1 MCENHLLIR
10 IFAIAYGM
18 KSLSLC
24 AVAPKGGRGPL
35 GMRALSKKGTSM
47 ESCKQREGRITVT
60 RHTRL
65 ESFMRAVLAVLISL
79 ALLPTAPLQ
88 ALADEQ
94 TPSTTTENVV
104 NDGSEPAGTES
115 SDEGSVDSDASES
128 GWQIG
133 KDDPSAVAATLSD
146 DGTLT
151 VSGAGDTQAF
161 ASADEVPWHDAV
173 ASIKTVVFEDGVAPT
188 NLDWW
193 FSGAA
198 TEGYITM
205 TIPEG
210 VTSMVGTFKDCGIYM
225 MNPPAIPEG
234 VKDLSY
240 CFSGCTNLSMAPKL
254 PASAETLAYTFENC
268 TNRLTSMPDVPANA
282 VDLTG
287 FVKGCV
293 KIAQA
298 PYMELPS
305 SVKSVSEMFMGTGLR
320 GTGAAAKWLPASVED
335 VSSLFEN
342 CTALSSISNMLVLP
356 ETVKDASNMCKGCTS
371 LSSIAEGFDVPDG
384 VTDASGMFEGCDA
397 LATLPASLTIPEG
410 ASTDSMFAH
419 EGETLT
425 TTVSAEPDP
434 SLAGLPW
441 AEWNRELTWEGKQP
455 AGSSHEVGD
464 TFTFEYEP
472 IGTMTAKVTSTN
484 PAEVCIVE
492 TAEEDRSHDGEDITF
507 PSTATDEEG
516 CEYTVTEL
524 GDGQST
530 GPGGQGY
537 SKLLQI
543 CETLTIPA
551 SVKKV
556 NDYAFYNMYPTGLV
570 FEEGSQLESIGAY
583 GFARIAAAITQGGGE
598 HYDIYESIV
607 FPESLKTIGDGAFD
621 RLANVKKLDFSHCK
635 NLESIGKYA
644 FEGQYQPRMMEYF
657 TNLEEIDFSG
667 CTSLKSI
674 GYEAFSYHRIKKIDL
689 SPLTALEQVDTRA
702 FGNELEMTEIV
713 IAPNLDPDKVAADAF
728 GRNPKLTTID
738 FSHCNFKELKGFDDC
753 ETLTTII
760 YPEGVESVQFKAGYT
775 IDPTAAQEGDHRN
788 FVLTNLEL
796 PATVKS
802 LSIAGCPNFEF
813 DDIHHAAVENLESLS
828 ISDEDIVTLDL
839 SKYVGIKSLSF
850 DGCSKLE
857 TITAMPQEL
866 KDWSGLFSG
875 CASLKSL
882 PEIPEGV
889 ESLSHAFEGCTGI
902 TEAPR
907 IPDSVTNMDYAFAGC
922 ENLEVTPNVP
932 DSVTSMAY
940 TFSQC
945 SKLTETPTLPSKVE
959 NLDGAFFKCAGI
971 TETPEIPATV
981 RNMSS
986 TFSNSGITEFPVI
999 PEGVTDISNVVNSC
1013 TGITEIPASSIPGT
1027 VTNAMQFAYR
1037 TGITVAP
1044 QLPDSV
1050 TVMAGAFGYCENL
1063 TTASEF
1069 PQNVESINNVY
1080 KGCESLVSMPSKIP
1094 DTVTKMMSAFAE
1106 CPKLTRIPDGFTM
1119 PTEFS
1124 NMRDGIWVFQLLSGG
1139 TLRTFVGE
1147 NPSDSVKNYNWAGDN
1162 REIIEKDGPAIVE
1175 TWNIGPSDNE
1185 SAVIATLDEY
1195 GALVI
1200 SGTGATKTFESVEE
1214 APWYQDVDDEGT
1226 RSIDVITSVSFA
1238 KGVEPAN
1245 LDHWFEGADTLSSYD
1260 DLPGSVASMVGTFK
1274 DCALLVKCGA
1284 LPEGVT
1290 DLTSCFQGCS
1300 RLSAIPEL
1308 PAKVTTLSS
1317 ALQGTDVR
1325 SIPAIPEGAVN
1336 LSGMFR
1342 GCPNLQ
1348 SAIAQF
1354 PESVKDVSFLFEGCA
1369 GLRSLG
1375 VGFAFP
1381 KNASDV
1387 TGMFK
1392 DCSSLDSLPED
1403 FSFPESTKD
1412 YSSMFEGCNAL
1423 VELPEVLII
1432 PEGAVTTNL
1441 FTATGDYSSANLLE
1455 TRAPYNIDA
1464 SVTGLDWGS
1473 YNRKLVLD
1481 EPDAVYKQSDG
1492 YEPYTGW
1499 QAARYS
1505 ESQDSGATGGGGA
1518 VNGRTG
1524 WPAWSLTN
1532 PLSIG
1537 VSSYG
1542 NGTGSEVTVVNDAND
1557 TNTSGE
1563 NGPDNTWRYKN
1574 VILPGYNVED
1584 NGTIN
1589 FSFDYMGAGGLTASN
1604 VFNGEGGIIIAKS
1617 DNAADWSDS
1626 ANVAVELTASNM
1638 SVSNTND
1645 NWRKTVSLSVPTEN
1659 LEPDTTY
1666 YLVIKSGTREGN
1678 ACTWADYVFEFS
1690 TDPGRS
1696 ASWEGD
1702 LSTAA
1707 YLGNQGDGA
1716 KLGMLDPGRGEV
1728 VTNLSSIGAA
1738 FDNKVTLP
1746 MVLNAGKI
1754 TFTATC
1760 DGGGSNQQT
1769 TSQFESAAQGKI
1781 AVYVSDPMASG
1792 SFSTAGL
1799 QTAGA
1804 ISYEQAGP
1812 VDMPTFYGV
1821 DMVVSGLEAGETYWL
1836 VVDGS
1841 FQPGVNQPL
1850 GKPIVFEFTTEA
1862 GAGADKTALD
1872 SAIDEATAALEAT
1885 MVSADG
1891 TDVPSNKKWV
1901 SQDAYD
1907 AYKSAIETAQG
1918 VLDDGAADQ
1927 DAVDAAVA
1935 DLAEAAKAFQ
1945 AAQKDGTATPAIA
1958 TYDIGLANASDVKAT
1973 LLEDGTLVFTGHGD
1987 IQQWTT
1993 GRSYAPWYTD
2003 GNYLKIKKV
2012 RFEMDEGD
2020 YAVNFTK
2027 CFYMCENLEEIEGEF
2042 PEQMAGMQQ
2051 MFDGCVKLTEV
2062 PAIPDGVTNMY
2073 MAFNAC
2079 SALAKAPE
2087 LPDGLTDMRSTF
2099 AGCENLTETPTIP
2112 DGVTNMSLA
2121 FNDTAI
2127 TSAPSIPDGVTDLSF
2142 TFSGTDIVEMPEIP
2156 AGVETMQA
2164 CFRDCAKLVE
2174 VKDIAADLSGGTT
2187 SLNQAISGLFQG
2199 CSSLKSTPKI
2209 VSTSGATN
2217 MRANNLYSGCT
2228 SLEEATSLPSGITAL
2243 DSAFMNC
2250 TSLKKVCE
2258 IPEGVTSM
2266 GNTFQGCSALTGVS
2280 NIPSAVTNLQA
2291 TFANCTSL
2299 SEVPELPAGLTSLW
2313 GTFNNTGIV
2322 KAPAIPYGVT
2332 NMQSAFIDCANL
2344 VEAPLIPETVTNM
2357 NSAFE
2362 GCNKLVQLPEGFS
2375 FPEGASTSNAFKADG
2390 SYSVLNPL
2398 ETKADGKVDASVLA
2412 YDWTASNRS
2421 LVLASEGAQATLLAD
2436 VKAAEEA
2443 LNAAVVT
2450 DNLANL
2456 PQNFL
2461 AVSSEARQAYA
2472 DAIAQAKETLSD
2484 AASDDAAYAAASAA
2498 LAQAKEALSA
2508 SGKAGQLNVNGVKAY
2523 NLGAP
2528 AQAGG
2533 EPTDAVRAIL
2543 CDDGNLLFAG
2553 AGATVA
2559 DKVPWSGELTA
2570 IRSYEFQDGVKPTSI
2585 RNWFNG
2591 CSNLENAGAIPEGV
2605 TDMRNAFQNCASLV
2619 QAPETPSTV
2628 VQMDNAYNGSAIVAA
2643 PVIPEG
2649 VTSLTNAFRNCA
2661 ALAEVPLIP
2670 STVTAMRYAFQD
2682 CTALTSLPDG
2692 FSIPEGANA
2701 DGAFKLSAPYSSTNL
2716 LTTYC
2721 DPADYETLAAAYD
2734 WAASNRKLVAKEAAA
2749 TSWNIGA
2756 VNETDVTA
2764 TYDADTATLAIAG
2777 TGAMKDFASAADAPW
2792 FADFGT
2798 SIEYVTIADGV
2809 TNIGSYALGLEN
2821 LKTVKGGNALATVA
2835 DNAFTGAANL
2845 VAADLSG
2852 CTLTSVAANSFGTVD
2867 DAVATQRTVYVKD
2880 AATAKA
2886 IKDAC
2891 ASGVAAQTAVAVMN
2905 GGSFAADTAF
2915 EAGKLAEPAQ
2925 EGFTFV
2931 TWTSDE
2937 YLQHPVSAWA
2947 PLSQY
2952 VLYAKFNEVQ
2962 QPVEPQEYAD
2972 VAQYGQGLDQTV
2984 RLLDVS
2990 KLPQSVVPTGTIQF
3004 FGETDEHYDNRF
3016 ISAFNGNNDIEFAYI
3031 MSRGTNANTGDGSY
3045 QLSFTLPYISI
3056 VNEAGDTVASYD
3068 NGIGALKHLATYFN
3082 GNDTD
3087 KSGTITAVKIG
3098 VDAGLLP
3105 AGTYTL
3111 RFGKDFGANNGKSFL
3126 GKNVDFQFE
3135 VAYPEQY
3142 ELTYSFDAQTGT
3154 ATVTGVRALE
3164 GASGFDVVVPEKAT
3178 DPSTGVECTVAA
3190 VADNAFAGAEGVA
3203 SVTLPATAESIGGGA
3218 FANMPNVEYVK
3229 VLSQG
3234 DAAKPTWGAGVF
3246 DGSADLTLYGYPTSS
3261 AQQAAGSYENVT
3273 FASLEDGI
3281 YVNGV
3286 AVADGGTVTLSAD
3299 SPQATVSIMKDGDVV
3314 TDQYRGYITNTNVA
3328 SHPGTAP
3335 SEWSTLTAQANGEA
3349 DLVIKGADGTAF
3361 ATLKIAAQGFD
3372 SDASTEGTVL
3382 AAPQGLGS
3390 NVQMVNAGEILT
3402 YAFDETKAYFD
3413 NRLTDPVGV
3422 ENALF
3427 AINVAGPG
3435 SAWGIDRW
3443 DWNEF
3448 KQIADENLWLEDAQG
3463 NKVATFGDGLAW
3475 VQLSGELATQNTIML
3490 SVDSGVMKPGETYV
3504 LVAGEN
3510 FAGHNTAA
3518 KLLKAVRWTFTAAA
3532 TDLADCTVSEVADQE
3547 WTGSAIEPKP
3557 EVSIETPATRIWD
3570 PAAGKNAVTPAGT
3583 RMLTEDVDYTL
3594 SYADNT
3600 ESGTATVTVTG
3611 EGGFTGT
3618 VERTFTIG
3626 DEPAGNK
3633 LLLADIAD
3641 AQGFLD
3647 GLTVADD
3654 AANLAD
3660 GTQWATPADAEKLQ
3674 AAIDEAQAVAG
3685 KADATQEEF
3694 DAARDALAE
3703 ELAAFKASAVKTAV
3717 VNGTAL
3723 SEALDEASDAMVAV
3737 QVSKDGTDVL
3747 TTASW
3752 VTPDDM
3758 AAFAAAIAKAQDA
3771 LADPARTQASIDQA
3785 LADLSAAAD
3794 AFDAAKKPGTKVA
3807 GGGAGEGQTPGTGTG
3822 NGTGNGGSEDGK
3834 QSTTGSNV
3842 KGLSPTG
3849 DAAPILPLTAIALI
3863 SIGCTVVAMR
3873 RIMHR

>member
-1 MCENHLLIR
+1 
-10 IFAIAYGM
+10 
-18 KSLSLC
+18 
-24 AVAPKGGRGPL
+24 
-35 GMRALSKKGTSM
+35 M
-47 ESCKQREGRITVT
+47 ESCKQREGRITAT

-94 TPSTTTENVV
+94 TPSTTTENVA

-115 SDEGSVDSDASES
+115 SDEGSSDP
-128 GWQIG
+128 
-133 KDDPSAVAATLSD
+133 DDPSGSVGSTEVESSSGSNEDDATDAETSASDPAALNSLAASE
-146 DGTLT
+146 DGTEQSDGQAEDAAPLA
-151 VSGAGDTQAF
+151 VGDQFTF
-161 ASADEVPWHDAV
+161 AA
-173 ASIKTVVFEDGVAPT
+173 DGVG
-188 NLDWW
+188 NLTCTVLSVDPAEAAIVDNDTRDHE
-193 FSGAA
+193 GAD
-198 TEGYITM
+198 
-205 TIPEG
+205 
-210 VTSMVGTFKDCGIYM
+210 VTFPGK
-225 MNPPAIPEG
+225 
-234 VKDLSY
+234 
-240 CFSGCTNLSMAPKL
+240 
-254 PASAETLAYTFENC
+254 
-268 TNRLTSMPDVPANA
+268 
-282 VDLTG
+282 
-287 FVKGCV
+287 
-293 KIAQA
+293 
-298 PYMELPS
+298 
-305 SVKSVSEMFMGTGLR
+305 
-320 GTGAAAKWLPASVED
+320 
-335 VSSLFEN
+335 
-342 CTALSSISNMLVLP
+342 
-356 ETVKDASNMCKGCTS
+356 
-371 LSSIAEGFDVPDG
+371 
-384 VTDASGMFEGCDA
+384 VTDSNG
-397 LATLPASLTIPEG
+397 
-410 ASTDSMFAH
+410 
-419 EGETLT
+419 
-425 TTVSAEPDP
+425 V
-434 SLAGLPW
+434 
-441 AEWNRELTWEGKQP
+441 
-455 AGSSHEVGD
+455 
-464 TFTFEYEP
+464 
-472 IGTMTAKVTSTN
+472 
-484 PAEVCIVE
+484 
-492 TAEEDRSHDGEDITF
+492 
-507 PSTATDEEG
+507 
-516 CEYTVTEL
+516 EYTVTQL
-524 GDGQST
+524 GDGVST

-537 SKLLQI
+537 SKLLSASN
-543 CETLTIPA
+543 TVTIPA
-551 SVKKV
+551 SVKTLKTF
-556 NDYAFYNMYPTGLV
+556 AFYNTALTGLV
-570 FEEGSQLESIGAY
+570 FAEGSQLETIEASAC
-583 GFARIAAAITQGGGE
+583 ARIAAGMTSGQTMQTRTV
-598 HYDIYESIV
+598 DTIV

-621 RLANVKKLDFSHCK
+621 RFAIGIGLDFSHCK
-635 NLESIGKYA
+635 NLESIGNSA
-644 FEGQYQPRMMEYF
+644 F
-657 TNLEEIDFSG
+657 
-667 CTSLKSI
+667 
-674 GYEAFSYHRIKKIDL
+674 
-689 SPLTALEQVDTRA
+689 
-702 FGNELEMTEIV
+702 
-713 IAPNLDPDKVAADAF
+713 
-728 GRNPKLTTID
+728 
-738 FSHCNFKELKGFDDC
+738 
-753 ETLTTII
+753 
-760 YPEGVESVQFKAGYT
+760 
-775 IDPTAAQEGDHRN
+775 AAQIDARMEPS
-788 FVLTNLEL
+788 TW
-796 PATVKS
+796 
-802 LSIAGCPNFEF
+802 
-813 DDIHHAAVENLESLS
+813 
-828 ISDEDIVTLDL
+828 
-839 SKYVGIKSLSF
+839 
-850 DGCSKLE
+850 SKLE
-857 TITAMPQEL
+857 TL
-866 KDWSGLFSG
+866 DFSG
-875 CASLKSL
+875 CASLKSMGYMAFSGHNIGKIDL
-882 PEIPEGV
+882 SGATALETLETQTFGSLSKATEIIAPPALKTVAADTFGNNPSLETIDFSLCTSFPEVKGFDNCPNLQTVKFPEGATSFAFKCADFTIGNNSYGKNTV
-889 ESLSHAFEGCTGI
+889 LKNIDLPASVTTFSIEGCPNFEYANISPNTIGSLQNITIVDPELETLDLSKYTGLKSISFTGCDKLTSITGMPATLTDWTNLFKNCKSLTSVPQIPDGVTCLDGAFYGCTGI
-902 TEAPR
+902 TSVPEIPDSVTSMSGTFQRCTGLTEAPELPANVKNIDNVFNGCKGITEAPVIPESVKSMKGAFQGTGLTKPCNFPDGVEAIDSVFASCSGITETPTIPDSVTSMKGAFNSTGITKFPNIPAGVTDISSLVYNCKGITEIPDLPNGITNIGSLASR
-907 IPDSVTNMDYAFAGC
+907 TNITEVPALPDSITSMSYAFQGCTGLTELPEKLPANVTNISNAFNGCTNLTTLPACIPDSVTNMQMAFMGC
-922 ENLEVTPNVP
+922 YNITHLPEGFTITPNATGMNALGVFSAQAAPTKPVPTYAGENPDQSVLNYNWSGDYRKLVEADGPSVEKTYDIAADGSGLKAELWTTGELVFSGAGEAKTFSSVDEVPWKDDAVSILTLRFEDDVTFTSMDHWFEGMRLGTSYFSIPDLP
-932 DSVTSMAY
+932 DSVTSMVA
-940 TFSQC
+940 TFKGCTYLQNMGALPASVKDLTDTFNGAGVFAFYNPPEIPDGVEKLDRTFKGCNKLKSLPAVPANVKSASEAFSGCIAATSAAGSISVPDGCTNAAGMFYGCGQLKFPEDFSIADSVTDTSDMFYNCRGLSTLPDVPANCTNAKGMFASCGTVKAIPENYVIPDGVTNAASMFQRCTSIEAIPAGFKLPSSLTDASNMFANC
-945 SKLTETPTLPSKVE
+945 SKLKTIEEGFS
-959 NLDGAFFKCAGI
+959 
-971 TETPEIPATV
+971 IPAGV
-981 RNMSS
+981 KNA
-986 TFSNSGITEFPVI
+986 SGMFDYCGMLTAV
-999 PEGVTDISNVVNSC
+999 PESLVLPAGVTDASNMFRYCGQLKSLPDTFV
-1013 TGITEIPASSIPGT
+1013 IPG
-1027 VTNAMQFAYR
+1027 N
-1037 TGITVAP
+1037 
-1044 QLPDSV
+1044 
-1050 TVMAGAFGYCENL
+1050 GA
-1063 TTASEF
+1063 
-1069 PQNVESINNVY
+1069 NV
-1080 KGCESLVSMPSKIP
+1080 
-1094 DTVTKMMSAFAE
+1094 
-1106 CPKLTRIPDGFTM
+1106 
-1119 PTEFS
+1119 S
-1124 NMRDGIWVFQLLSGG
+1124 NMFFYSIAVDMHLSQSAND
-1139 TLRTFVGE
+1139 TL
-1147 NPSDSVKNYNWAGDN
+1147 KNYNWAADN
-1162 REIIEKDGPAIVE
+1162 R
-1175 TWNIGPSDNE
+1175 N
-1185 SAVIATLDEY
+1185 
-1195 GALVI
+1195 
-1200 SGTGATKTFESVEE
+1200 
-1214 APWYQDVDDEGT
+1214 
-1226 RSIDVITSVSFA
+1226 
-1238 KGVEPAN
+1238 
-1245 LDHWFEGADTLSSYD
+1245 
-1260 DLPGSVASMVGTFK
+1260 
-1274 DCALLVKCGA
+1274 
-1284 LPEGVT
+1284 
-1290 DLTSCFQGCS
+1290 
-1300 RLSAIPEL
+1300 
-1308 PAKVTTLSS
+1308 
-1317 ALQGTDVR
+1317 
-1325 SIPAIPEGAVN
+1325 
-1336 LSGMFR
+1336 
-1342 GCPNLQ
+1342 
-1348 SAIAQF
+1348 
-1354 PESVKDVSFLFEGCA
+1354 
-1369 GLRSLG
+1369 
-1375 VGFAFP
+1375 
-1381 KNASDV
+1381 
-1387 TGMFK
+1387 
-1392 DCSSLDSLPED
+1392 
-1403 FSFPESTKD
+1403 
-1412 YSSMFEGCNAL
+1412 
-1423 VELPEVLII
+1423 LII
-1432 PEGAVTTNL
+1432 DSEAV
-1441 FTATGDYSSANLLE
+1441 
-1455 TRAPYNIDA
+1455 
-1464 SVTGLDWGS
+1464 
-1473 YNRKLVLD
+1473 
-1481 EPDAVYKQSDG
+1481 VYKQSEG

-1584 NGTIN
+1584 NDTIS
-1589 FSFDYMGAGGLTASN
+1589 FSFDYMGAGGLTASS
-1604 VFNGEGGIIIAKS
+1604 VFNGEGGIIVAKS
-1617 DNAADWSDS
+1617 GNAADWSDP
-1626 ANVAVELTASNM
+1626 ANVAVKLTASNM

-1645 NWRKTVSLSVPTEN
+1645 NWRKTVSLSVPTEK

-1666 YLVIKSGTREGN
+1666 YLVIKSGTRESN

-1716 KLGMLDPGRGEV
+1716 KLGMLDPGSGEV
-1728 VTNLSSIGAA
+1728 VTNLSSIGTA
-1738 FDNKVTLP
+1738 FDNKVTSP

-1760 DGGGSNQQT
+1760 DGGGSNHQT

-1821 DMVVSGLEAGETYWL
+1821 DMVVSGLEAGKTYWL

-1850 GKPIVFEFTTEA
+1850 GKPIIFEFTTEA

-1872 SAIDEATAALEAT
+1872 SAIDEATATLEAT

-1891 TDVPSNKKWV
+1891 SDVPSNKKWV

-1907 AYKSAIETAQG
+1907 AYKSAIDKAQG

-1927 DAVDAAVA
+1927 DAVNAAVSE
-1935 DLAEAAKAFQ
+1935 LAEAAKAFQ
-1945 AAQKDGTATPAIA
+1945 AAQKDGAATPAIA
-1958 TYDIGLANASDVKAT
+1958 TYDIGLSNASDVKAT

-1987 IQQWTT
+1987 IQQWYA
-1993 GRSYAPWYTD
+1993 GRSHAPWYDD
-2003 GNYLKIKKV
+2003 GNGEKIKKA

-2020 YAVNFTK
+2020 YELNLTK
-2027 CFYMCENLEEIEGEF
+2027 VFEGLPNLTEIEGEF
-2042 PEQMAGMQQ
+2042 PEQTVGMDR
-2051 MFDGCVKLTEV
+2051 MCMSATALTTVPDIPDSVKIMTGTFMSCTALEKA
-2062 PAIPDGVTNMY
+2062 PAIGKSV
-2073 MAFNAC
+2073 
-2079 SALAKAPE
+2079 E
-2087 LPDGLTDMRSTF
+2087 DMTRVF
-2099 AGCENLTETPTIP
+2099 
-2112 DGVTNMSLA
+2112 
-2121 FNDTAI
+2121 
-2127 TSAPSIPDGVTDLSF
+2127 
-2142 TFSGTDIVEMPEIP
+2142 
-2156 AGVETMQA
+2156 
-2164 CFRDCAKLVE
+2164 
-2174 VKDIAADLSGGTT
+2174 
-2187 SLNQAISGLFQG
+2187 
-2199 CSSLKSTPKI
+2199 
-2209 VSTSGATN
+2209 
-2217 MRANNLYSGCT
+2217 SGCT
-2228 SLEEATSLPSGITAL
+2228 SLMQASNVPASVKNMNSAYMNTAISEAPVLPEGVEDLTMAFQGCSNLAAMPDIPSTVKTLSSTFVDCTSLVDAKDVKADLSEGVNGIFRNCASLKNVPKFESTVGASINLYYAFSGCTSLTEVTELPASVSNMGSTFL
-2243 DSAFMNC
+2243 NC
-2250 TSLKKVCE
+2250 TSLKSVCD
-2258 IPEGVTSM
+2258 IPEGVANM
-2266 GNTFQGCSALTGVS
+2266 EM
-2280 NIPSAVTNLQA
+2280 
-2291 TFANCTSL
+2291 TFANCSSL
-2299 SEVPELPAGLTSLW
+2299 EEVGS
-2313 GTFNNTGIV
+2313 
-2322 KAPAIPYGVT
+2322 IP
-2332 NMQSAFIDCANL
+2332 S
-2344 VEAPLIPETVTNM
+2344 TVTTLRQC
-2357 NSAFE
+2357 FY
-2362 GCNKLVQLPEGFS
+2362 GCNNLTTFPADFAI
-2375 FPEGASTSNAFKADG
+2375 PEGANVQVAFTATGDYSAD
-2390 SYSVLNPL
+2390 NPL
-2398 ETKADGKVDASVLA
+2398 VTTLDVSSDPTMLA
-2412 YDWTASNRS
+2412 LDWSQYNRS
-2421 LVLASEGAQATLLAD
+2421 LEVTGSDAKL
-2436 VKAAEEA
+2436 A
-2443 LNAAVVT
+2443 LNDAIAAARDDLNRGLVSQNT
-2450 DNLANL
+2450 SNL
-2456 PQNFL
+2456 PQNY
-2461 AVSSEARQAYA
+2461 AIVTQEQSQALA
-2472 DAIAQAKETLSD
+2472 DAIATAEGFLRGTD
-2484 AASDDAAYAAASAA
+2484 EEA
-2498 LAQAKEALSA
+2498 AQAKATLGTAVKTFDDAKQPGEIQADAL
-2508 SGKAGQLNVNGVKAY
+2508 GVWDI
-2523 NLGAP
+2523 GS
-2528 AQAGG
+2528 
-2533 EPTDAVRAIL
+2533 PTATDVRAVL
-2543 CDDGNLLFAG
+2543 LDDGKMLFAG
-2553 AGATVA
+2553 QGACQVLGKLQTN
-2559 DKVPWSGELTA
+2559 VPWLSFANKITTW
-2570 IRSYEFQDGVKPTSI
+2570 EFQDGVKPTDMSL
-2585 RNWFNG
+2585 WFYG
-2591 CSNLENAGAIPEGV
+2591 CKNLKTPGTVPDTV
-2605 TDMRNAFQNCASLV
+2605 TTIF
-2619 QAPETPSTV
+2619 ETFMNS
-2628 VQMDNAYNGSAIVAA
+2628 GLESA
-2643 PVIPEG
+2643 PVLPDGIKWSS
-2649 VTSLTNAFRNCA
+2649 VMDVMYAFYNCTSLTQLPAGFNIPA
-2661 ALAEVPLIP
+2661 AASGFWVMNVLGDYSADNPL
-2670 STVTAMRYAFQD
+2670 V
-2682 CTALTSLPDG
+2682 
-2692 FSIPEGANA
+2692 
-2701 DGAFKLSAPYSSTNL
+2701 
-2716 LTTYC
+2716 TYC
-2721 DPADYETLAAAYD
+2721 DPADYETLSAFN
-2734 WAASNRKLVAKEAAA
+2734 WAGCNRKLVAKEAAA

-2756 VNETDVTA
+2756 VNEADVTA

-2792 FADFGT
+2792 FADFGA

-2880 AATAKA
+2880 AASAKA

-2891 ASGVAAQTAVAVMN
+2891 ASDVAAQTAVAVMN

-2925 EGFTFV
+2925 EGYTFV

-2937 YLQHPVSAWA
+2937 YLQHPVSAWT

-2972 VAQYGQGLDQTV
+2972 VAQLGQGLDQTV

-3004 FGETDEHYDNRF
+3004 YGETDEHYDNRF
-3016 ISAFNGNNDIEFAYI
+3016 VSAFNGRNDIEFAYI

-3056 VNEAGDTVASYD
+3056 VDEAGDTVASYD
-3068 NGIGALKHLATYFN
+3068 SGNGALKHLATYFN

-3098 VDAGLLP
+3098 VDAGSLP

-3154 ATVTGVRALE
+3154 ATVTGVQALE

-3178 DPSTGVECTVAA
+3178 DPSTGVECTVSA

-3203 SVTLPATAESIGGGA
+3203 SVTLPETVESIGGGA

-3286 AVADGGTVTLSAD
+3286 AVADGGTVTLAAD
-3299 SPQATVSIMKDGDVV
+3299 GPQATVSIMKDGDVV

-3335 SEWSTLTAQANGEA
+3335 SEWSMLTAQANGEA
-3349 DLVIKGADGTAF
+3349 ELVIKGADGTVL

-3382 AAPQGLGS
+3382 IAPQGLGS

-3427 AINVAGPG
+3427 TINVAGPG

-3557 EVSIETPATRIWD
+3557 EVGIETPATRIWD
-3570 PAAGKNAVTPAGT
+3570 PAAGKDAVTPAGT
-3583 RMLTEDVDYTL
+3583 RTLTEGVDYAL

-3611 EGGFTGT
+3611 KGGFTGT

-3633 LLLADIAD
+3633 LLLADIAA

-3647 GLTVADD
+3647 GLAVADD

-3674 AAIDEAQAVAG
+3674 AAIDEAQAVAD

-3723 SEALDEASDAMVAV
+3723 SEALDEASDAMAAV